1 MRRKWISLSMMA
13 LLAIGMSM
21 FLGCPELELQTGTL
35 KIQFN
40 NQIPRSTLV
49 PDIVMETAT
58 YEVTGIGPND
68 KTFDETSSGEP
79 LTITSLLKGDWGIT
93 VTAKNINDQVI
104 GEGSAFVTIEANT
117 TKNTNI
123 VVVPIVGDGT
133 LTINGSWE
141 PGFLTDPH
149 IVAILTPVAGGDPED
164 MVFNID
170 GTEATLAYTGDF
182 PAGYYSMVFEFYDGD
197 PLVAANKLI
206 GMSLAVRIIAGQT
219 TFGEIALS
227 SEDLNLAGRLV
238 LSIQEDLQN
247 PFDVTIAEQDY
258 RTVQGGDV
266 TFTADV
272 SPEDTYTYR
281 WYIDGILTEDAE
293 SGPDFHFTA
302 DQAYGRHQ
310 IDVIVAKGNV
320 LSSASAFLWVYEA
333 DLGYFDDEM
342 LQAAVRTAL
351 GKPEGMI
358 TIEELESITMLEAKG
373 YGIHSLGGL
382 ERLINLE
389 YLDIGPDDHGAP
401 DSEDL
406 AEWTFN
412 YVTDL
417 SPLAPLVKINTLYLD
432 CNGFSDISALANL
445 PELVT
450 LSMNANQVVDLTA
463 LSSCPKIDTLE
474 MAKNQIENLDP
485 IAGLTNLMG
494 LNFDKNEVSDI
505 SALAGLTNLVWLNF
519 NYNDV
524 TDISAL
530 ANLVAMQSLWFG
542 ENLVVDISPLV
553 NLANLQKLGFNNNLI
568 ADISILS
575 NLTNLNRLV
584 MDMNGIQ
591 DISALTNLTLLTRLS
606 FTKNKVVDVSPL
618 ENLINLTELRANT
631 NYITDLEPLDALL
644 NLVALSLA
652 QNQITDISPLQD
664 LVMLKIL
671 ELQKNTVS
679 DITALESL
687 TNLEKLYLYNNI
699 IADIGPLS
707 DMVKLVDL
715 GLGSNRIEES
725 GPLAT
730 LVKLK
735 YLELYQ
741 NRLSDIS
748 AMQTLV
754 NLSYVSLDDN
764 RFSDLSP
771 LVDNAGIGSGDEVS
785 IQYNPRLDLTADSE
799 NMLDIKA
806 LKTRGVKVYYGN

>member
-1 MRRKWISLSMMA
+1 MMA

-58 YEVTGIGPND
+58 YEVAGIGPND

-149 IVAILTPVAGGDPED
+149 IVAVLTPVAGGDPED

-238 LSIQEDLQN
+238 LSIEEDLQN

-272 SPEDTYTYR
+272 SPEETYTYR

-310 IDVIVAKGNV
+310 VDVIVAKGNV

-351 GKPEGMI
+351 GKPDGMI

-401 DSEDL
+401 DSSDQ

-474 MAKNQIENLDP
+474 MNNNQIENLGP
-485 IAGLTNLMG
+485 IAGLTDLIG
-494 LNFDKNEVSDI
+494 LRFDYNQVSDI
-505 SALAGLTNLVWLNF
+505 SALAGLNNLIWITFNHNQVSDISSVANMVALEDLWFKSNQVVDISAVDNLDRMNALGFSNNLVEDISALSGMTNLEGVWMDMNNVSNLSALAGLTQLTNLTF
-519 NYNDV
+519 SKNKV
-524 TDISAL
+524 VDISAL
-530 ANLVAMQSLWFG
+530 ANLI
-542 ENLVVDISPLV
+542 NLV
-553 NLANLQKLGFNNNLI
+553 
-568 ADISILS
+568 
-575 NLTNLNRLV
+575 
-584 MDMNGIQ
+584 
-591 DISALTNLTLLTRLS
+591 
-606 FTKNKVVDVSPL
+606 
-618 ENLINLTELRANT
+618 ELRANA
-631 NYITDLEPLDALL
+631 NYITDVAPLDGLV
-644 NLVALSLA
+644 NLIVINLA
-652 QNQITDISPLQD
+652 QNQITDISGLSGMV
-664 LVMLKIL
+664 LLKYL
-671 ELQKNTVS
+671 ELQKNTIS
-679 DITALESL
+679 DITALELL
-687 TNLEKLYLYNNI
+687 TNLEKLNLNNNMI
-699 IADIGPLS
+699 TSIDSLS

-715 GLGSNRIEES
+715 RLGSNRIEDCAS
-725 GPLAT
+725 LTT
-730 LVKLK
+730 LVNLK
-735 YLELYQ
+735 YLELFQ

-754 NLSYVSLDDN
+754 NLSYLSLDDN

-771 LVDNAGIGSGDEVS
+771 LVDNTGIGSGDEVS